1 MENTE
6 TPPQKNE
13 QEKGALSALLEA
25 CGLSGTK
32 AKAIAGAILAIIAAI
47 TACLATSGC
56 SVTYTKLPDGT
67 VKASGAVVKPIYV
80 TSEKAKAA

>member
-6 TPPQKNE
+6 NSPQKNE
-13 QEKGALSALLEA
+13 QEKGAISALLEA
-25 CGLSGTK
+25 
-32 AKAIAGAILAIIAAI
+32 AGAILAIIAAV

-67 VKASGAVVKPIYV
+67 VKASGTVVKPIYV